1 MGRSARGQYIYM
13 LGIYIMPSSFHD
25 QHPLRPPD
33 TIFSD
38 LLAES
43 LIGGQ
48 SSTWSWQGGQKGLR
62 PMWAEDTCVCHHV
75 PFVVSARLCATWILA
90 EPGWWAGSDRES
102 SSQDL
107 RLKT

>member
-1 MGRSARGQYIYM
+1 
-13 LGIYIMPSSFHD
+13 MPSSFHD

-62 PMWAEDTCVCHHV
+62 PMWAEDMPAGIT
-75 PFVVSARLCATWILA
+75 VVVADYNDDATVLA
-90 EPGWWAGSDRES
+90 EPDWWAGSDRES
-102 SSQDL
+102 SCQEL